1 MRSVTIIGIVL
12 ALLIGLYVVMQNQV
26 KGSSITGAAP
36 QVLIYSDLRAK
47 VDAGQVKEIE
57 IHNDEATGILTDG
70 KKFKA
75 TLPPLMGSAPLQNAL
90 DAKGIKTR
98 VVSVPCFELLMEQPE
113 AARRALIGD
122 AKVKIG
128 VEAAVRQG
136 WDAIIGADGA
146 FIGMSSFG
154 ASAPYKDLYKH
165 FGITPEA
172 VAAAAE
178 GALK

>member
-1 MRSVTIIGIVL
+1 M
-12 ALLIGLYVVMQNQV
+12 
-26 KGSSITGAAP
+26 SIF
-36 QVLIYSDLRAK
+36 
-47 VDAGQVKEIE
+47 
-57 IHNDEATGILTDG
+57 ATGSEVEIAVNA
-70 KKFKA
+70 KK
-75 TLPPLMGSAPLQNAL
+75 LL

-98 VVSVPCFELLMEQPE
+98 VVSVPCFELLMEQPD

-136 WDAIIGADGA
+136 WDAIIGADGL
-146 FIGMSSFG
+146 FVGMREFG